1 MGRISSPTPSVVANA
16 VASPLSA
23 INHASTIPRTGL
35 LIYASRPNSDGYL
48 IGEDTEVGEDTY
60 IWGYYSGTS
69 EAVRTATGWTV
80 GNGNALYDD
89 AGLPR
94 VALASEILAD
104 AMTNQV
110 GGRVF
115 FRSGSVEQQTGKL
128 AIYSSLSEADEA
140 KLLKWVGV
148 I

>member
-1 MGRISSPTPSVVANA
+1 MIAASAIRSPTTSVVRGVLAIRRA
-16 VASPLSA
+16 VSA
-23 INHASTIPRTGL
+23 IPRTDL
-35 LIYASRPNSDGYL
+35 LLYASRPNSDESL
-48 IGEDTEVGEDTY
+48 IGEETDVGEDTY
-60 IWGYYSGTS
+60 IWGYYAGTS
-69 EAVRTATGWTV
+69 EAVRAATGWTN

-89 AGLPR
+89 AGDPR

-110 GGRVF
+110 GGMVF
-115 FRSGSVEQQTGKL
+115 FRSVSVEQQTGKL